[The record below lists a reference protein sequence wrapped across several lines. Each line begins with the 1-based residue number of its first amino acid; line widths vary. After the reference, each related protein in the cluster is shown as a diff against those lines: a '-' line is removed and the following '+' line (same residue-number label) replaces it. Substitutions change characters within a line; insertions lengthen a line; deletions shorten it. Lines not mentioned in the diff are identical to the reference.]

1 MSLQDDFKGALA
13 SWASGV
19 SVVTTNAD
27 GMLYG
32 LTVSSFTSL
41 SLDPPLVLV
50 CLANANRLPAM
61 ILDAGGFA
69 VSMLNRGQE
78 DASNFF
84 ARRGREPTRDF
95 TEVDGLWTDSGIP
108 VVAGALAYIVC
119 KHQRSIEE
127 GDHTIVIG
135 EVVEAQSAE
144 GLQPL
149 LYWRRGYRSIGTD

>member
-69 VSMLNRGQE
+69 PGEAPLGFGRS
-78 DASNFF
+78 
-84 ARRGREPTRDF
+84 RRVLGST
-95 TEVDGLWTDSGIP
+95 G
-108 VVAGALAYIVC
+108 
-119 KHQRSIEE
+119 
-127 GDHTIVIG
+127 
-135 EVVEAQSAE
+135 
-144 GLQPL
+144 
-149 LYWRRGYRSIGTD
+149 RRGYVPPSTRLF